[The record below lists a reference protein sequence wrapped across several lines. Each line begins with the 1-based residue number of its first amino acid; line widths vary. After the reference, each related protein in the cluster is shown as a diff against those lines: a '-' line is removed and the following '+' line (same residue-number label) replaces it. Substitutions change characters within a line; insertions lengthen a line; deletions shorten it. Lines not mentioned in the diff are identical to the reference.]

1 MRILF
6 LILISFVCVYAT
18 PISNDSTANFS
29 SFDSEFASSD
39 KKTKNELDPLS
50 GYNRVMTNINDYFYI
65 NIMDPIAKTYKA
77 VLPKP
82 LRKGIAN
89 IFDNLMFPLRLVNNL
104 LQFKFKNSYTE
115 TQRFLL
121 NSTIGL
127 AGFMDIANDKFHIKQ
142 KQEDFGQTLGFYGV
156 GSGFYIVWPLLGPSN
171 VRDTI
176 GLITDGIANP
186 MTYMPNRGY
195 NVFDNSSQSIGA
207 KALDI
212 INFSSLHVGEY
223 QKLKKDAI
231 DLYPFLKNIY
241 EQRRKKQISE

>member
-6 LILISFVCVYAT
+6 LILIVFSFTYAAPT
-18 PISNDSTANFS
+18 SNDSLTNFS
-29 SFDSEFASSD
+29 SFDSEFASSN
-39 KKTKNELDPLS
+39 KKNRDELDPFS
-50 GYNRVMTNINDYFYI
+50 GYNRMMTSVNDYFYL
-65 NIMDPIAKTYKA
+65 NILDPVARTYKA

-82 LRKGIAN
+82 LRKGMAN
-89 IFDNLMFPLRLVNNL
+89 IFDNLMFPLRFVNNL

-127 AGFMDIANDKFHIKQ
+127 AGFIDIANDKFHIKQ
-142 KQEDFGQTLGFYGV
+142 KQEDFGQTLGVYGV
-156 GSGFYIVWPLLGPSN
+156 GSGFYIVWPILGPSN

-176 GLITDGIANP
+176 GMIADGLANP
-186 MTYMPNRGY
+186 MTYVSSRRY
-195 NVFDNSSQSIGA
+195 NLFDNNLESIST
-207 KALDI
+207 KTLKI
-212 INFSSLHVGEY
+212 INFNSLHVGEY
-223 QKLKKDAI
+223 EKLRKDAI